1 MMGRSLRKPQGRKWW
16 EMLFEWPWNLSM
28 INYFQNGA
36 WGWSWWNHEEEEDD
50 RCFLKDL
57 GIFFFFEPTRNFA
70 SWTTDF
76 LVEQL
81 VNCYWFVWLVVS
93 FCVICL
99 LVFYGI
105 GWLFFWFL
113 LFDKFVGWSATTLR
127 APNGNLSLQSNSVF
141 VGW

>member
-1 MMGRSLRKPQGRKWW
+1 MSEMGHDGEEPDETTRKKMMR
-16 EMLFEWPWNLSM
+16 
-28 INYFQNGA
+28 
-36 WGWSWWNHEEEEDD
+36 EDG

-57 GIFFFFEPTRNFA
+57 GIFFFFEQTRNFA

-99 LVFYGI
+99 LFFYGI
-105 GWLFFWFL
+105 G
-113 LFDKFVGWSATTLR
+113 
-127 APNGNLSLQSNSVF
+127 
-141 VGW
+141 